1 MQSNTKE
8 FSRRDALKFGSP
20 VGISSLVPVS
30 GFASEKPPESLTA
43 KLARVQLAPSQYPA
57 TEVWSFDGTVPG
69 SLIRVAQ
76 GEQVSR
82 RFVNQLP
89 EPSSVHWHGVRIVN
103 AMDGVSG
110 LTQDPVPSGAH
121 FDYTFTPKDAG
132 TYWYHSHTNSVE
144 QVARGLYGPLIVDEL
159 EPVDVDQ
166 DEILVLDDW
175 LLYPETAQ
183 IDPDFL
189 SPHDRSHAGRRGN
202 YVAVNGE
209 AATTIA
215 VKKNQRLRLRL
226 INAANA
232 RIFQL
237 SVSGLE
243 GWVMALDGMPLP
255 EPEAI
260 TDPLLLAPGQ
270 RVDLFVDVTA
280 DSGQT
285 ADLVWYEDQEG
296 YSLVQF
302 TVDDENSGPRR
313 TTMPSALPPNPDMDV
328 PNWKAA
334 KQFDL
339 HMEGG
344 AMGGL
349 RSAEYNGQTLGFRG
363 MIAENQFWAFNGV
376 VGMTDTP
383 LAELS
388 AGETARVKIRNDSMF
403 PHAMHLHG
411 MHFREIYA
419 NGELGPLRDTLLMF
433 GDDVK
438 EIAFVAKEPGKWIFH
453 CHMLEHTASGMATWI
468 HVA

>member
-1 MQSNTKE
+1 MQSDTKE
-8 FSRRDALKFGSP
+8 YSRRDALKFGSAF
-20 VGISSLVPVS
+20 GTSSLVPVS

-69 SLIRVAQ
+69 SLIRVSQ

-89 EPSSVHWHGVRIVN
+89 EPSSVHWYGVRIVN

-132 TYWYHSHTNSVE
+132 TYWYHNHTNSVE

-166 DEILVLDDW
+166 DEFLVLDDW
-175 LLYPETAQ
+175 LLDPETAQ

-260 TDPLLLAPGQ
+260 TEPLLLAPGQ

-302 TVDDENSGPRR
+302 TVDGEHSGPRR
-313 TTMPSALPPNPDMDV
+313 TVMPNALPPNPDMGV

-344 AMGGL
+344 AMGGCAAL
-349 RSAEYNGQTLGFRG
+349 NTMVRRWVSAR
-363 MIAENQFWAFNGV
+363 
-376 VGMTDTP
+376 
-383 LAELS
+383 
-388 AGETARVKIRNDSMF
+388 
-403 PHAMHLHG
+403 
-411 MHFREIYA
+411 
-419 NGELGPLRDTLLMF
+419 
-433 GDDVK
+433 
-438 EIAFVAKEPGKWIFH
+438 
-453 CHMLEHTASGMATWI
+453 
-468 HVA
+468 